1 MDKVLYDSLC
11 RYFATLAKVGNVSYN
26 SVDKL
31 LVLIFYKHFIY
42 EDYRG
47 NLSKEDYS
55 IIEQAL
61 DCLFGS
67 TCLISYP
74 NYLEMGKLHLGDM
87 TEMAHRIT
95 DNESHTQ
102 EVDDRLKYNEAVT
115 GDNVRRIVNAETR
128 LDVVEGR
135 TTVIEGRLDNFKGV
149 DETIETWGAAT
160 DNRLTV
166 IESTKV
172 LKNKQEVLEVPDI
185 IF

>member
-61 DCLFGS
+61 D
-67 TCLISYP
+67 
-74 NYLEMGKLHLGDM
+74 
-87 TEMAHRIT
+87 
-95 DNESHTQ
+95 
-102 EVDDRLKYNEAVT
+102 
-115 GDNVRRIVNAETR
+115 
-128 LDVVEGR
+128 
-135 TTVIEGRLDNFKGV
+135 
-149 DETIETWGAAT
+149 
-160 DNRLTV
+160 
-166 IESTKV
+166 
-172 LKNKQEVLEVPDI
+172 
-185 IF
+185 

>member
-1 MDKVLYDSLC
+1 MDRVLYDSLC
-11 RYFATLAKVGNVSYN
+11 RYFASLAKVGNVPYS
-26 SVDKL
+26 SVNKI

-67 TCLISYP
+67 TCLIPYP

-95 DNESHTQ
+95 DNESHIQ
-102 EVDDRLKYNEAVT
+102 KVDDRLKYNEAVT

-135 TTVIEGRLDNFKGV
+135 TTVIENRLNQFKGTT
-149 DETIETWGAAT
+149 ESLEEWGANT
-160 DNRLTV
+160 DKRLTI
-166 IESTKV
+166 IEGTKV

-185 IF
+185 VF